1 MRRSPERD
9 RLHLMRMRDA
19 AQLAQQFVKNH
30 KREDLDDDRIFQ
42 LGLAKALELV
52 GESASHISDEL
63 RAQQTE
69 IPWNKIIG
77 MRHILVHN
85 YWRVELDV
93 VWETTQA
100 DIPALIARLQQLLEK
115 KDGRRKG

>member
-1 MRRSPERD
+1 M
-9 RLHLMRMRDA
+9 HMRDA
-19 AQLAQQFVKNH
+19 AQLAQQFVKNR
-30 KREDLDDDRIFQ
+30 KREDLDDDRILQ

-69 IPWNKIIG
+69 IPWNKVIG

-85 YWRVELDV
+85 YWRVELDE
-93 VWETTQA
+93 VWNTAQHDMPT
-100 DIPALIARLQQLLEK
+100 LIAQLQELIDQEETRGK
-115 KDGRRKG
+115 R

>member
-9 RLHLMRMRDA
+9 RLHLIHMRDA
-19 AQLAQQFVKNH
+19 AQLAQQFVKNR

-52 GESASHISDEL
+52 GESASQISDEF

-85 YWRVELDV
+85 YWRVKLDV

-100 DIPALIARLQQLLEK
+100 DIPDLIDRLQRLIEL
-115 KDGRRKG
+115 KDKR